1 MNDKSRASESL
12 GLKLMYVET
21 SFSGRWYDFIDEQ
34 QESSWLSDGD
44 ANFVFFWCGQ
54 RGL

>member
-21 SFSGRWYDFIDEQ
+21 SFSGR
-34 QESSWLSDGD
+34 
-44 ANFVFFWCGQ
+44 
-54 RGL
+54 